1 MRIAKYVL
9 HKMRGEQQA
18 RAESGEHYY
27 STSATIRIAPHREMR
42 PRYGT
47 MTLPKMLGQ
56 LLHPAYNALPV
67 YAIRN
72 TKYAMT
78 TSILPSDF
86 TILALE
92 TSCDETAAAV
102 VRGGREIIANV
113 VASQIDEH
121 RRYGGIV
128 PEVASRQHILAL
140 STVVEEALAQLPGGL
155 DSVHAVAATYGPGLS
170 GALLTGLN
178 VAKAIAWARDLP
190 FVGVNH
196 LEAHIYANWLIPGQ
210 RPTTTGESPK
220 ENPTKNQEPR
230 PGVPLN
236 APMNREPGQGNLYG
250 GPSVAAP
257 SAADLPQFPLI
268 ALVVSGGHTLLALLE
283 THGIYRLLGQTRDDA
298 AGEAFDKAARI
309 MGLGFPGG
317 PAIQR
322 AAANAPGGVTLPRAW
337 LRDSYDFSF
346 SGLKT
351 AVLHQVQGRRERE
364 EKIASKNLPQRG
376 KNQDPQIENQRE
388 SGGSSASPAA
398 PGDGQRPP
406 DRIMAQLAYAFQE
419 SIVDVL
425 VTKTID
431 AARAFDATEIL
442 LAGGVAANARLREEL
457 LRRAHI
463 PVRCPPPALCTD
475 NAAMIG
481 AAAFYRFDA
490 GRQSGW
496 DLDVEPNLPLG

>member
-1 MRIAKYVL
+1 
-9 HKMRGEQQA
+9 
-18 RAESGEHYY
+18 
-27 STSATIRIAPHREMR
+27 
-42 PRYGT
+42 
-47 MTLPKMLGQ
+47 
-56 LLHPAYNALPV
+56 
-67 YAIRN
+67 
-72 TKYAMT
+72 MT
-78 TSILPSDF
+78 TPTLPSDF

-140 STVVEEALAQLPGGL
+140 PTVVEEALAQLPGGL
-155 DSVHAVAATYGPGLS
+155 DSIHAVAATYGPGLS

-178 VAKAIAWARDLP
+178 AAKAIAWARDLP

-196 LEAHIYANWLIPGQ
+196 LEAHIYANWLSHRDQGSEVRGQ
-210 RPTTTGESPK
+210 EASNTPP
-220 ENPTKNQEPR
+220 N
-230 PGVPLN
+230 
-236 APMNREPGQGNLYG
+236 
-250 GPSVAAP
+250 
-257 SAADLPQFPLI
+257 PQFPLV

-283 THGIYRLLGQTRDDA
+283 GHGVYRMLGQTRDDA

-322 AAANAPGGVTLPRAW
+322 TAANAPGGVVLPRAW

-364 EKIASKNLPQRG
+364 EKVASKNLPQRG
-376 KNQDPQIENQRE
+376 KNHGPRNEAQPE
-388 SGGSSASPAA
+388 SSSTSAA
-398 PGDGQRPP
+398 DDGLRAT
-406 DRIMAQLAYAFQE
+406 DKFMTQLAYAFQE
-419 SIVDVL
+419 SVVDVL

-457 LRRAHI
+457 TRRAPV
-463 PVRCPPPALCTD
+463 PVRCPPLVLCTD
-475 NAAMIG
+475 NAAMIA

-496 DLDVEPNLPLG
+496 DLDVEPNLPLA

>member
-1 MRIAKYVL
+1 MT
-9 HKMRGEQQA
+9 E
-18 RAESGEHYY
+18 
-27 STSATIRIAPHREMR
+27 P
-42 PRYGT
+42 
-47 MTLPKMLGQ
+47 TLP
-56 LLHPAYNALPV
+56 
-67 YAIRN
+67 
-72 TKYAMT
+72 
-78 TSILPSDF
+78 SEF

-92 TSCDETAAAV
+92 TSCDETAAAI
-102 VRGGREIIANV
+102 VRGGSQIVSNI

-140 STVVEEALAQLPGGL
+140 PTVISEALAGLPGGW
-155 DSVHAVAATYGPGLS
+155 SSIHAVAATYGPGLS

-178 VAKAIAWARDLP
+178 AAKAIAWTRDLP

-196 LEAHIYANWLIPGQ
+196 LEAHIYANWLIPDDRPFGSAQ
-210 RPTTTGESPK
+210 GRRPTTGDRQMHTVVDDRSSVVAP
-220 ENPTKNQEPR
+220 PR
-230 PGVPLN
+230 
-236 APMNREPGQGNLYG
+236 
-250 GPSVAAP
+250 
-257 SAADLPQFPLI
+257 FPLV

-283 THGIYRLLGQTRDDA
+283 GHGCYRLLGQTRDDA

-317 PAIQR
+317 PAIQQ
-322 AAANAPGGVTLPRAW
+322 AAAGAPGGVTLPRAW

-364 EKIASKNLPQRG
+364 ARVPTKDEGRRT
-376 KNQDPQIENQRE
+376 KNQAPTNENQQQPTE
-388 SGGSSASPAA
+388 N
-398 PGDGQRPP
+398 GQRTT
-406 DRIMAQLAYAFQE
+406 DKYMAQLAYAFQE
-419 SIVDVL
+419 SVVDVL
-425 VTKTID
+425 VTKAVD

-442 LAGGVAANARLREEL
+442 LAGGVAANTRLREEL
-457 LRRAHI
+457 TRRAPV

-481 AAAFYRFDA
+481 AAAFYRFEA

-496 DLDVEPNLPLG
+496 DLDVEPNLKLA

>member
-1 MRIAKYVL
+1 
-9 HKMRGEQQA
+9 
-18 RAESGEHYY
+18 
-27 STSATIRIAPHREMR
+27 
-42 PRYGT
+42 
-47 MTLPKMLGQ
+47 
-56 LLHPAYNALPV
+56 
-67 YAIRN
+67 
-72 TKYAMT
+72 MT
-78 TSILPSDF
+78 TPTLPSDF

-140 STVVEEALAQLPGGL
+140 PTVVEEALAQLPGGL

-178 VAKAIAWARDLP
+178 AAKAIAWARDLP

-196 LEAHIYANWLIPGQ
+196 LEAHIYANWL
-210 RPTTTGESPK
+210 TTS
-220 ENPTKNQEPR
+220 QQSA
-230 PGVPLN
+230 VSS
-236 APMNREPGQGNLYG
+236 QQ
-250 GPSVAAP
+250 SVAGEQLPTDDWRPP
-257 SAADLPQFPLI
+257 SFPLV

-283 THGIYRLLGQTRDDA
+283 AHGVYRLLGQTRDDA

-322 AAANAPGGVTLPRAW
+322 TAANAPGGVVLPRAW

-364 EKIASKNLPQRG
+364 EKVASKNLPQRG
-376 KNQDPQIENQRE
+376 KNHGPKTE
-388 SGGSSASPAA
+388 SQPESSPASA
-398 PGDGQRPP
+398 TTGDGARAT
-406 DRIMAQLAYAFQE
+406 DKYMAQLAYAFQE
-419 SIVDVL
+419 SVVDVL
-425 VTKTID
+425 VTKTVD

-457 LRRAHI
+457 TRRATVS
-463 PVRCPPPALCTD
+463 VRCPPLALCTD
-475 NAAMIG
+475 NAAMI
-481 AAAFYRFDA
+481 AAAAYYRFDA

-496 DLDVEPNLPLG
+496 DLDVEPNLPLA